1 MNESDLG
8 NYYEILRCCDE
19 VLDKVEHYGLDENSW
34 AYNQYDRDS
43 VLMTLGQVGESAS
56 HFKTNDYLALFPEI
70 EWKRMKGM
78 RNFIYHV
85 YRRVDVYLTWNV
97 ICSDIPH
104 LRNALLENAEMPQ
117 ASKTPRSDR
126 HYDRPRRLSSK
137 RDTHRQ
143 RRHPALNRVSRGTLG
158 SSGRICEIVEH

>member
-34 AYNQYDRDS
+34 VYNQYDRDS

-104 LRNALLENAEMPQ
+104 LRNALLENAEIRAFYQEQVPVYEDLSLEQ
-117 ASKTPRSDR
+117 IQCLEDKNSPIAAN
-126 HYDRPRRLSSK
+126 RPSPDAPGLKDAEER
-137 RDTHRQ
+137 
-143 RRHPALNRVSRGTLG
+143 
-158 SSGRICEIVEH
+158 